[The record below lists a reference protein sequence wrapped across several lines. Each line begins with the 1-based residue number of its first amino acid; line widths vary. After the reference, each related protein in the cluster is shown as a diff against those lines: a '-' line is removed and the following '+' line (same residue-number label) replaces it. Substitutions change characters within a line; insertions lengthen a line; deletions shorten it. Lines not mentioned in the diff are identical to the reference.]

1 MFEFLKKISRK
12 KDEDDEE
19 KEEAVNTTNAI
30 LNTENVARSS
40 QEAAVRYAKSDTY
53 SRTAYEDKKKMD
65 NFKKSAFEKGNV
77 TDPNLNTKLEM
88 KISAAKQKYG
98 NKWQEHIAETDHT
111 VPLQNIHEKNKNNPF
126 LREEDIKTIAN
137 SEDNLEVTSRKFN
150 NAKRSRTNE
159 EFLKDED

>member
-53 SRTAYEDKKKMD
+53 SRTAYEDW
-65 NFKKSAFEKGNV
+65 
-77 TDPNLNTKLEM
+77 
-88 KISAAKQKYG
+88 Y
-98 NKWQEHIAETDHT
+98 
-111 VPLQNIHEKNKNNPF
+111 
-126 LREEDIKTIAN
+126 
-137 SEDNLEVTSRKFN
+137 
-150 NAKRSRTNE
+150 
-159 EFLKDED
+159 